1 MKLSKA
7 EGSNIDKSKMQLVY
21 FRIEFFKYFYHS
33 WDTRVYINYICI
45 SKYKLVVYDK
55 GSKRRL
61 E

>member
-21 FRIEFFKYFYHS
+21 FRIEFKYFYHS
-33 WDTRVYINYICI
+33 WDTRVYINYIRI

-55 GSKRRL
+55 GSERRL